1 VSGDP
6 GAAMQA
12 LLIAARV
19 LQFAAAVPLTGVFAF
34 EGLVAVPSFRAARA
48 GFAEPPGLHR
58 NFRSLAWASLV
69 LLLVSGAGWLLAVA
83 ADISGESVSQ
93 VLSQGTAGVVLT
105 ETRFGEDWLLR
116 LAGAVLLG
124 VLLVA
129 RRARRP
135 RIDAAARWA
144 SLMLAALLLAS
155 LAWAGHG
162 AATAGAAGDLHLAG
176 DLLHLLAAGTWL
188 GTLPPLA
195 LLLNAARRDCD
206 ARWPAVARAAIRRY
220 SALAIVSVVALLA
233 GGLVNTWFLAGTVPA
248 LVGTVYGRLLLAKI
262 ILFIAMLIVA
272 CVNLLRLGPRLA
284 DAAVSP
290 TVGQLRRNA
299 LIETA
304 LGLGVLGI
312 VGFLGILPPG
322 LHTEPGWP
330 LPFRINVAALPL
342 GSAIAA
348 AVLAAVVF
356 VCAVAAVAAAVAGR
370 YRATA
375 GLVAALAL
383 CAAAGWIPLRPAIEP
398 AYPTSF
404 YAPAEP
410 YTAASIGEGA
420 AVYAANC
427 ALCHGAS
434 GRGDGPA
441 AAGLPIRPADLT
453 EPHLF
458 AHSPG
463 DLFWW
468 VGHGRG
474 GVMPGF
480 AKVLKPSR
488 RWDVINFVLARAAG
502 DLVRQIGPK
511 ITTAVAYPMPDF
523 AFEKG
528 GVQSTLRRVLK
539 QGPVLLVL
547 FAPPTPLVRLRQLAA
562 AGPRLAAT
570 GLRVLAVDLSPPAK
584 GRQNERKK
592 LPVVGVSDAVRLALA
607 LFRSPKDGGETELL
621 LDRNGDIRA
630 RWTAAKAAGLPDMRI
645 LAGDAASA
653 ARFAV
658 AAPSH
663 AGHH

>member
-1 VSGDP
+1 
-6 GAAMQA
+6 MQA

-19 LQFAAAVPLTGVFAF
+19 VQFAAAISLTGVFAF
-34 EGLVAVPSFRAARA
+34 EGLVAVPSFRAVRA
-48 GFAEPPGLHR
+48 DFAERTELRR
-58 NFRSLAWASLV
+58 NFRSLAWACLV

-93 VLSQGTAGVVLT
+93 VLSQGTVGVVLT
-105 ETRFGEDWLLR
+105 DTQFGKDWLLR
-116 LAGAVLLG
+116 LTGAVLLG
-124 VLLVA
+124 ALLGA
-129 RRARRP
+129 RRERRP
-135 RIDAAARWA
+135 RIDAAACWA

-162 AATAGAAGDLHLAG
+162 AATAGPAGDLHLAG

-195 LLLNAARRDCD
+195 LLLNKARRGG
-206 ARWPAVARAAIRRY
+206 ARWSAIARAATRRY
-220 SALAIVSVVALLA
+220 STVAIISVVALLA
-233 GGLVNTWFLAGTVPA
+233 GGLINIWFLAGTVPA
-248 LVGTVYGRLLLAKI
+248 LVGTEYGRLLLAKI
-262 ILFIAMLIVA
+262 ALFIAMLTIA
-272 CVNLLRLGPRLA
+272 SVNLLRLGPRLA
-284 DAAVSP
+284 DAAVSR

-304 LGLGVLGI
+304 LGFGVLII

-330 LPFRINVAALPL
+330 FPFRLNFAVLPVGSMVAVAISAALI
-342 GSAIAA
+342 SACAIAA
-348 AVLAAVVF
+348 MALAA
-356 VCAVAAVAAAVAGR
+356 AGR
-370 YRATA
+370 YRVTA
-375 GLVAALAL
+375 GLVAPLAL

-410 YTAASIGEGA
+410 YAAASIVEGA

-441 AAGLPIRPADLT
+441 AAGLPIRPANLT

-480 AKVLKPSR
+480 AHVLTPSQ

-502 DLVRQIGPK
+502 DLVR
-511 ITTAVAYPMPDF
+511 
-523 AFEKG
+523 
-528 GVQSTLRRVLK
+528 
-539 QGPVLLVL
+539 
-547 FAPPTPLVRLRQLAA
+547 
-562 AGPRLAAT
+562 
-570 GLRVLAVDLSPPAK
+570 
-584 GRQNERKK
+584 
-592 LPVVGVSDAVRLALA
+592 
-607 LFRSPKDGGETELL
+607 
-621 LDRNGDIRA
+621 
-630 RWTAAKAAGLPDMRI
+630 
-645 LAGDAASA
+645 
-653 ARFAV
+653 
-658 AAPSH
+658 
-663 AGHH
+663 